1 VVRTALGI
9 LEAEG
14 ENALTMRRLARELGV
29 APMSVYWHVGDRE
42 ELLDAL
48 VGEVL
53 GGLVVDVPAEGP
65 WAERMSIALAALRA
79 QLLAHPQVVP
89 LLARRRRLAPA
100 IISAGV
106 GVLELAVE
114 LGLDDAATVDV
125 FRAVMWHT
133 VGSLFME
140 GYLHDRGLL
149 TGPSTTQA
157 VLDRALQSADVDDVT
172 IRRLEPEL
180 TRLDADDLFRYGT
193 ARLLEGIERDAAAR
207 AASTSRSTTRQ
218 AAIRTRA

>member
-1 VVRTALGI
+1 VVRTALAI

-14 ENALTMRRLARELGV
+14 EDALTMRRLARELGV

-53 GGLVVDVPAEGP
+53 GGIVVDVPAEGP
-65 WAERMSIALAALRA
+65 WVERMSAALAALRA
-79 QLLAHPQVVP
+79 QLLAHPHVVP
-89 LLARRRRLAPA
+89 LLARQRRLAPA

-114 LGLDDAATVDV
+114 LGLDDAATVEV
-125 FRAVMWHT
+125 FRAAMWHT

-149 TGPSTTQA
+149 SEPGMTRE
-157 VLDRALQSADVDDVT
+157 VLDRALEASGVDDAT

-193 ARLLEGIERDAAAR
+193 ARLLEGIERDAAR
-207 AASTSRSTTRQ
+207 AGTTGR
-218 AAIRTRA
+218 